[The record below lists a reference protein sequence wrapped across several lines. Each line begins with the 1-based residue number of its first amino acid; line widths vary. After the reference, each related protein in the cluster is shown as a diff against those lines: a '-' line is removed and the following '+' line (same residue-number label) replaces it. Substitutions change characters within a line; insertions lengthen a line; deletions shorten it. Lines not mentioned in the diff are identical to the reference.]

1 MPISLLEAMG
11 CGLAV
16 VATDVGDV
24 ARMVAEANRPF
35 VRAGR
40 DPTVLSDALVSLRHD
55 PARRAALGAANRQ
68 KALAEYSL
76 ETMVERWRGLW
87 DEMARA

>member
-1 MPISLLEAMG
+1 
-11 CGLAV
+11 
-16 VATDVGDV
+16 
-24 ARMVAEANRPF
+24 MVAAENLRYVVPD
-35 VRAGR
+35 R
-40 DPTVLSDALVSLRHD
+40 DPEPFIAALVELVTD

-76 ETMVERWRGLW
+76 ATMVERWRGLW